1 VRGVEIRHA
10 VIPAARSHVENRLQQ
25 RLAELNGRLA
35 HLQARDN
42 PADAEEFVRLDQECR
57 DLLKKLESPAAREP
71 R

>member
-1 VRGVEIRHA
+1 M
-10 VIPAARSHVENRLQQ
+10 VENRLQQ

-42 PADAEEFVRLDQECR
+42 PADAEEFVRLYQERR
-57 DLLKKLESPAAREP
+57 DLLKKLESPAARGP

>member
-1 VRGVEIRHA
+1 M
-10 VIPAARSHVENRLQQ
+10 VENRLQQ

-42 PADAEEFVRLDQECR
+42 PADAEEFVRLYQERR